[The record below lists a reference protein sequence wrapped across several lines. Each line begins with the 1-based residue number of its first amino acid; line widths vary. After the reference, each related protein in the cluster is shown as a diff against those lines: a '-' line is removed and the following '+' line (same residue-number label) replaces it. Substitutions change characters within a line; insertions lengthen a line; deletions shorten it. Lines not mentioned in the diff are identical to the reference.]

1 MRILIT
7 GISGYIGS
15 RLLATLSEQEWVER
29 MVGIDVNLPPDILP
43 KLKFY
48 RRSVLERLDD
58 VFLENRVDGAVHLAF
73 VVKPTHKRDLARRVD
88 LGGTASFL
96 LGCERAKVRRIICLS
111 SHTVY
116 GAWPEYTSKLTEEVP
131 PRPLPGFQYSWD
143 KAEVER
149 MFRDFARSHP
159 EVKLTILRSCPV
171 LGPNAQ
177 GSVATPMFR
186 SPMIKV
192 SGFDPLLQFVH
203 EDDLIRL
210 ITQLLRQ
217 PVAGVFNV
225 AGEGELKYSEVA
237 GLLGAKI
244 LSLPAWL
251 LSRLMGFSWALRLQ
265 EQSPPEGLKFIK
277 YPPLVSTEKLKRETG
292 FQFRYSSR
300 ETLLSF
306 LQASNLIASR

>member
-1 MRILIT
+1 MRVLVT
-7 GISGYIGS
+7 GVSGYIGG
-15 RLLATLSEQEWVER
+15 RLLAALAEQDWVER
-29 MVGIDVNLPPDILP
+29 VVGVDVNLPPDVLP

-48 RRSVLERLDD
+48 RHSVLEPLDD
-58 VFLENRVDGAVHLAF
+58 IFLENQVDSAVHLAF
-73 VVKPTHKRDLARRVD
+73 VVKPTHKRNLARRVD

-96 LGCERAKVRRIICLS
+96 LGCEKSGVKHIICLS

-116 GAWPEYTSKLTEEVP
+116 GAWPEYTSKLSEEAF

-149 MFRDFARSHP
+149 MFQDFARTHP
-159 EVKLTILRSCPV
+159 EVKVSILRSCPV

-192 SGFDPLLQFVH
+192 SRFDPFLQFVH
-203 EDDLIRL
+203 EDDLARL
-210 ITQLLRQ
+210 IVQLLLQ

-237 GLLGAKI
+237 SLLGAKS
-244 LSLPAWL
+244 LSLPGWL
-251 LSRLMGFSWALRLQ
+251 LSGLMKFSWGLHLQ

-292 FQFRYSSR
+292 FQFHYSSR
-300 ETLLSF
+300 EALLSF
-306 LQASNLIASR
+306 LQPTSVSP

>member
-1 MRILIT
+1 MRVLIT

-15 RLLATLSEQEWVER
+15 RLLAALSEQGWVER
-29 MVGIDVNLPPDILP
+29 VVGIDVNLPPDIPP

-48 RRSVLERLDD
+48 RRSVLEKLNDI
-58 VFLENRVDGAVHLAF
+58 FLENQVDSAVHLAF
-73 VVKPTHKRDLARRVD
+73 VVKPTHKRDLAQRVD

-149 MFRDFARSHP
+149 MFRDFARFHP
-159 EVKLTILRSCPV
+159 EVRLTILRSCPV

-203 EDDLIRL
+203 EDDLVRL
-210 ITQLLRQ
+210 IVQLLPQ
-217 PVAGVFNV
+217 PVAGIFNV
-225 AGEGELKYSEVA
+225 AGEGELRYSEVA
-237 GLLGAKI
+237 RLLGAKV
-244 LSLPAWL
+244 LRLPTWL
-251 LSRLMGFSWALRLQ
+251 LRWLMGFSWALHLQ
-265 EQSPPEGLKFIK
+265 EQSPPEGLRFIQ
-277 YPPLVSTEKLKRETG
+277 YPPLVSTQKLKSELG

-300 ETLLSF
+300 EALLSF
-306 LQASNLIASR
+306 LQASNLERS